1 MSGRCYIHTFEPL
14 CLLGIHSQP
23 HSWLDLASVDHHIW
37 PYSLPNSLYIS
48 PDWPQKKGCF
58 YKHCPNPLCSG
69 TRTSGSALSISP
81 PHPCLLVI
89 SAEIWGGFPLQ
100 EQVSHPEEPP
110 GSRQQL
116 GRGYRMGGGCVHLP
130 CGHRD
135 VTLAFDHAF
144 PSRARQERFVHWP
157 PVLIAGLPK

>member
-89 SAEIWGGFPLQ
+89 SAEIWGGLVGSLCKSRCPTLRNPLAQ
-100 EQVSHPEEPP
+100 GSSLEEDT
-110 GSRQQL
+110 GW
-116 GRGYRMGGGCVHLP
+116 GVAVYTC
-130 CGHRD
+130 
-135 VTLAFDHAF
+135 
-144 PSRARQERFVHWP
+144 
-157 PVLIAGLPK
+157 PVATGM